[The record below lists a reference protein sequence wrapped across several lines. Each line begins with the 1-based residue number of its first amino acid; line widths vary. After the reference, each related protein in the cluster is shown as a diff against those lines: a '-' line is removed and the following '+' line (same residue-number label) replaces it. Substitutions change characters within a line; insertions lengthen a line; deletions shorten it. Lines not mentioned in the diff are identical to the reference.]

1 MKGYGYCYVLKIYI
15 NFRDKIFRYVYICEC
30 VCVWNFNKFDIGIL
44 KLHGKS
50 INVQFSSLIMNYLQY
65 YVYYVYYN
73 ITFIGNKSGTMTIDT
88 ALDLLQAAA
97 AEMEEESEV

>member
-1 MKGYGYCYVLKIYI
+1 
-15 NFRDKIFRYVYICEC
+15 
-30 VCVWNFNKFDIGIL
+30 
-44 KLHGKS
+44 
-50 INVQFSSLIMNYLQY
+50 MNYLQY